1 MCGSLGTVA
10 LSASPHIRFM
20 GPAQILCSPKTSRLA
35 LLLSSKSARVRAVSS
50 DRPVPKTDDA
60 TLIQPTDAAR
70 RSFGEAYERLVG
82 LMARL
87 RGENGCPWDRAQDLK
102 TLRPYLIEE
111 AYEVLE
117 ALESGTVAEHKE
129 ELGDL
134 LLQVVFHAEIRRQE
148 GAFDA
153 ADVAHAIADKL
164 VRRHPHVFGDQK
176 EQHADAALKRWEE
189 IKSKEKGGR
198 SIIGGV
204 PKELP
209 GLLRAQRVQEK
220 ASQVGFDWKAAEPAL
235 AKVEEEARELR
246 EAIRSNDK
254 AAIEH
259 ELGDALFALVN
270 VARLAGVASED
281 ALRGT
286 IERFSSR
293 FRHIETTIE
302 ARGGSMRE
310 TPLEEM
316 ERLWEEAKALERK

>member
-1 MCGSLGTVA
+1 MSD
-10 LSASPHIRFM
+10 
-20 GPAQILCSPKTSRLA
+20 
-35 LLLSSKSARVRAVSS
+35 AR
-50 DRPVPKTDDA
+50 PTPKTDDA
-60 TLIQPTDAAR
+60 TLLEPTDAAR
-70 RSFGEAYERLVG
+70 KNFGAAYERIVG

-87 RGENGCPWDRAQDLK
+87 RAENGCPWDRAQDLNS
-102 TLRPYLIEE
+102 LRPYLIEE

-117 ALESGTVAEHKE
+117 AIEHGSVAEHKE

-134 LLQVVFHAEIRRQE
+134 LLQVVFQAEIRRQE

-164 VRRHPHVFGDQK
+164 VRRHPHVFGDANEK
-176 EQHADAALKRWEE
+176 EQHAGGALKRWEE

-204 PKELP
+204 PSALP
-209 GLLRAQRVQEK
+209 GLLRAQRIQEK

-235 AKVEEEARELR
+235 AKVEEETRELR
-246 EAIRSNDK
+246 AAIASGDK
-254 AAIEH
+254 KAIEH
-259 ELGDALFALVN
+259 ELGDALFAIVN
-270 VARLAGVASED
+270 VARLSGVASED

-293 FRHIETTIE
+293 FRHIETSVA

-310 TPLEEM
+310 TSLEEM
-316 ERLWEEAKALERK
+316 EKLWEEAKALERAK